1 MLSPFPPS
9 VFLFRYVS
17 HSLSLPFFPCLGC
30 ILALIGM
37 PFLRSLLRII
47 HVVVFLLFV
56 LLFVFVFVFLVDMH
70 LYILSPLCPF
80 LATMS
85 LAGNF
90 LVRFLLSAFFAFFLG
105 TCSRFDLVWFRLF
118 CDHS

>member
-1 MLSPFPPS
+1 M
-9 VFLFRYVS
+9 VAFR
-17 HSLSLPFFPCLGC
+17 L
-30 ILALIGM
+30 
-37 PFLRSLLRII
+37 
-47 HVVVFLLFV
+47 FLLFV
-56 LLFVFVFVFLVDMH
+56 LLSVCVFLVDIH
-70 LYILSPLCPF
+70 LYILSLLCPF

-105 TCSRFDLVWFRLF
+105 TCFRFDLVWFRLF

>member
-17 HSLSLPFFPCLGC
+17 HSLSLPFFSSLGC
-30 ILALIGM
+30 ILPLIGM
-37 PFLRSLLRII
+37 SFLRSLLRII

-56 LLFVFVFVFLVDMH
+56 LLFVFVFLVDIH
-70 LYILSPLCPF
+70 LYIVSLLCPF

-90 LVRFLLSAFFAFFLG
+90 LVRFLLSAFFAFFL
-105 TCSRFDLVWFRLF
+105 
-118 CDHS
+118 